1 MPYSHTQVYVP
12 VDASSV
18 SMGTNNGVRDSCVN
32 GALTEVTVYP
42 TFDPYF
48 QFDATSSGN
57 GMLTTA
63 ALTDNNTRFQNGG
76 SSTTFVGA
84 STFGVPAG
92 TGRWWLEFEVMGFN
106 DQMQFGIMQAPF
118 GWGPTAGTAM
128 YRDATNTRITKSGSD
143 HDATITAGGVTVSME
158 ANDIFGLDFNS
169 AAGTAVWYENGVVI
183 SHDAIGSLPT
193 SGGQYLWF
201 AAASSTGSIVKVRT
215 HNLLRPGDQPSGSS
229 LWQHTFT
236 GTGNLG
242 IINAVYRNPY
252 MDGNNV
258 TIDSANS
265 SITGGDSGG
274 GNALVNTVPMIL
286 GGSTDYLAE
295 FTVDAIEDSGSPVA
309 GLLVGLVFNPTATGG
324 IGETKR
330 SLQGNGQK
338 NDNSS
343 SSSYGG
349 SGYGTSSAWTVGDT
363 IGLYYKSSTDD
374 MHFYLN
380 GVDLGPAF
388 TDISAILATSNHAYL
403 HHMSARDGDKI
414 QLNCGQKPFKFPIAN
429 AVGVST
435 HTMHSDAVSKSTNK
449 CQPVAYEGTG
459 AELAI
464 SSLSFSPG
472 LVIIKNRDAT
482 DNWMIYDVVRGA
494 TKEWHPNSGI
504 NAAESTTAQTLKSF
518 DAAGFTL
525 GTDVEVNTDDEK
537 YVALCWNA
545 GSSSTISNA
554 MTKTSDSS
562 QTNVDR
568 AVDTSTGLS
577 IIKYTGNG
585 SASTILHGLGKAPAM
600 IWVRAMNKSAVAKM
614 WHRSLSNAT
623 RGYKIFATNDAETN
637 LGNDNVWGPDPVAG
651 GTTSIGVGTHTYT
664 NNSTDTYV
672 AYCFSEVQGFSA
684 FGSYTGSGDADGPYV
699 ELGFKPAILMLV
711 RRDAGNWHMWDS
723 ARMTWNPAGGNSA
736 NGNAYPLSPNQ
747 NVAESSVG
755 DSHYVDLLSNGFK
768 VRATD
773 SDLNNDTSTILYM
786 AWAESPFSNNTRSK

>member
-1 MPYSHTQVYVP
+1 MPYSHTPVYVP

-32 GALTEVTVYP
+32 GSLTEVTVYP

-48 QFDATSSGN
+48 KFDATSTSN
-57 GMLTTA
+57 GIMLA
-63 ALTDNNTRFQNGG
+63 ATLTDNNTVFDNAGG
-76 SSTTFVGA
+76 SPQRRFATP

-92 TGRWWLEFEVMGFN
+92 TGRWWLEFEVLGFN
-106 DQMQFGIMQAPF
+106 DQCQFGIMQAPF

-128 YRDATNTRITKSGSD
+128 YRDATNTRITKSGSN
-143 HDATITAGGVTVSME
+143 HDTTITAVVE
-158 ANDIFGLDFNS
+158 AGKIFGLDFNS

-193 SGGQYLWF
+193 SGGDYLFF
-201 AAASSTGSIVKVRT
+201 AQSSATGSIIKVRT
-215 HNLLRPGDQPSGSS
+215 HNLLRPSDQPSGSS
-229 LWQHTFT
+229 LWKHTFT

-242 IINAVYRNPY
+242 IINAVYRNQY
-252 MDGNNV
+252 MDGDNL
-258 TIDSANS
+258 TINSAGS
-265 SITGGDSGG
+265 FFTGGDSGG
-274 GNALVNTVPMIL
+274 GGSIVSTVPMIL
-286 GGSTDYLAE
+286 GGSTDYQVE
-295 FTVDAIEDSGSPVA
+295 FTIDAIEASGGA
-309 GLLVGLVFNPTATGG
+309 ENGFLIGLVFNPTASGG
-324 IGETKR
+324 VGETKR
-330 SLQGNGQK
+330 SLQANGQK
-338 NDNSS
+338 NDGTSQNL
-343 SSSYGG
+343 SYGG
-349 SGYGTSSAWTVGDT
+349 GSYGTSSAWTIGDT

-388 TDISAILATSNHAYL
+388 TDISALLSTSNHAYPYS
-403 HHMSARDGDKI
+403 MYARDGEQV

-429 AVGVST
+429 AVGVAT
-435 HTMHSDAVSKSTNK
+435 HTMHSDAVSKSTNQF
-449 CQPVAYEGTG
+449 QPVAYEGTG

-464 SSLSFSPG
+464 TSLSFSPG

-494 TKEWHPNSGI
+494 TKEWHPNSNL
-504 NAAESTTAQTLKSF
+504 NAAETTTAQTLKSF
-518 DAAGFTL
+518 DANGFTL

-554 MTKTSDSS
+554 MTQTSNGN

-577 IIKYTGNG
+577 IIKYTGTG

-600 IWVRAMNKSAVAKM
+600 IWVKAMNKSSIAQM
-614 WHRSLSNAT
+614 WHRSFSNLT
-623 RGYKIFATNDAETN
+623 RGYMVFAYNQSEDN
-637 LGNDNVWGPDPVAG
+637 LGNDNMWGPDPVAG
-651 GTTSIGVGTHTYT
+651 GITSIGVGNHTYT
-664 NNSTDTYV
+664 NNTGDTYV

-684 FGSYTGSGDADGPYV
+684 FGKYLGSNDADGPYV
-699 ELGFKPAILMLV
+699 ELGFKPACLWLV
-711 RRDAGNWHMWDS
+711 KRTGSSFHMWDS
-723 ARMTWNPAGGNSA
+723 ARMTWNPAGGAAA

-747 NVAESSVG
+747 NVSESTQGSG
-755 DSHYVDLLSNGFK
+755 GNVDLLSNGFK
-768 VRATD
+768 VRSTWGD
-773 SDLNNDTSTILYM
+773 INGNENDILYM

>member
-1 MPYSHTQVYVP
+1 MPYSNTPVYVP
-12 VDASSV
+12 VDASAP
-18 SMGTNNGVRDSCVN
+18 SMGANNGIRDSCVN
-32 GALTEVTVYP
+32 GSLTEVTVYP

-48 QFDATSSGN
+48 IYDATSTGN
-57 GMLTTA
+57 GMMTSA
-63 ALTDNNTRFQNGG
+63 ALSDNNTVFENGG
-76 SSTTFVGA
+76 SSTTFA
-84 STFGVPAG
+84 ATSTFGVPAG
-92 TGRWWLEFEVMGFN
+92 TGRWWLEFEVHGFN
-106 DQMQFGIMQAPF
+106 DQTQFGIMQAPF

-128 YRDATNTRITKSGSD
+128 YRDATNTRITKNGSN
-143 HDATITAGGVTVSME
+143 HDTTITAVISAGK
-158 ANDIFGLDFNS
+158 IFGLDFNS
-169 AAGTAVWYENGVVI
+169 AAGTAVWYEDGVVV

-193 SGGQYLWF
+193 TGGDYLFF
-201 AAASSTGSIVKVRT
+201 AQASSTGSIIKVRT
-215 HNLLRPGDQPSGSS
+215 QNLLRPGDQPSGSS

-252 MDGNNV
+252 MDGDNV

-274 GNALVNTVPMIL
+274 GNALVSTVPMIL

-309 GLLVGLVFNPTATGG
+309 GLLVGLVFNPTAVGSV
-324 IGETKR
+324 GETKR

-338 NDNSS
+338 NDHSS

-349 SGYGTSSAWTVGDT
+349 SGYGTSDAWTIGDT

-388 TDISAILATSNHAYL
+388 TDISAILPTSNHAYL

-435 HTMHSDAVSKSTNK
+435 HTMHSDAVATSTNQF
-449 CQPVAYEGTG
+449 QPVAYTGTG
-459 AELAI
+459 SELAI
-464 SSLSFSPG
+464 TSLSFSPG

-494 TKEWHPNSGI
+494 TKEWHPNS
-504 NAAESTTAQTLKSF
+504 NLNEAETTTAQTLKSF
-518 DAAGFTL
+518 DANGFTL

-562 QTNVDR
+562 QTDVDR

-600 IWVRAMNKSAVAKM
+600 IWIKAMNKSSVAKM
-614 WHRSLSNAT
+614 WHRKLDDLT
-623 RGYKIFATNDAETN
+623 RGYMVFAENQGQTGFGD
-637 LGNDNVWGPDPVAG
+637 DRVWGPDPVAG

-664 NNSTDTYV
+664 NNATDTYV
-672 AYCFSEVQGFSA
+672 AYCFAEVQGFSA
-684 FGSYTGSGDADGPYV
+684 FGNYTGSNDADGPYV
-699 ELGFKPAILMLV
+699 ELGFKPACLILV
-711 RRDAGNWHMWDS
+711 KRTGSSFHMWDS
-723 ARMTWNPAGGNSA
+723 ARMTWNPGGGAAA

-747 NVAESSVG
+747 NIAESSNG
-755 DSHYVDLLSNGFK
+755 SGGNVDLLSNGFK
-768 VRATD
+768 VRSTWGD
-773 SDLNNDTSTILYM
+773 INSDNGDILYM